1 MSDEVAVTHMAGRTY
16 ARDGPVAFVE
26 ARAMVAPSCEG
37 TEEAN
42 IGLVKFEV

>member
-1 MSDEVAVTHMAGRTY
+1 MAVTHMAGRTY
-16 ARDGPVAFVE
+16 ARDGAVACVE
-26 ARAMVAPSCEG
+26 ARAMMDPSCEG

>member
-1 MSDEVAVTHMAGRTY
+1 MSDEVAIIHMAGRTY
-16 ARDGPVAFVE
+16 ARDGAIAFVE
-26 ARAMVAPSCEG
+26 ARAIMAPSCVG